1 MTPAAPLSPLTL
13 AVLGLLSQRPLSG
26 YDLRK
31 IFATT
36 SMGHFSSSP
45 GAIYPA
51 LERLAKDG
59 LIRGKDDATR
69 ELRPK
74 RVFQLTAEGRKVL
87 AADLLRPVERD
98 DVVWRLDCLLL
109 RFSFIGDVCG
119 KARTRLFL
127 RQFLAAVEQY
137 LEALA
142 AQRAEFRRCCGGAA
156 PNGLYALEY
165 GLESYRTT
173 ARWIRRVLRELSA
186 D

>member
-13 AVLGLLSQRPLSG
+13 AVLGLLAQRPLSG

-36 SMGHFSSSP
+36 SMGHFSASP

-51 LERLAKDG
+51 LDRLAKDG
-59 LIRGKDDATR
+59 LIRGKDDLRR

-74 RVFQLTAEGRKVL
+74 RVFQPTAEGRRVL
-87 AADLLRPVERD
+87 VADLVRPIGRD

-109 RFSFIGDVCG
+109 RFSFIGDACG
-119 KARTRLFL
+119 KARTRVFL

-137 LEALA
+137 LEELSAQLA
-142 AQRAEFRRCCGGAA
+142 QFPRRCGGAA

-165 GLESYRTT
+165 GLECYRTT
-173 ARWIRRVLRELSA
+173 ARWIRRVLRELS
-186 D
+186 DV